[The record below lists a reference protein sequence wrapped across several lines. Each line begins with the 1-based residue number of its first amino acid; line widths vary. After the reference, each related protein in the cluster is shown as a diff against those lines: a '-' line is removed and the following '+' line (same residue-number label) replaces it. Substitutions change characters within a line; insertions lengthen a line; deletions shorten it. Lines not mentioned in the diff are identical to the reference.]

1 MEMPMRPHYIV
12 AVVAVLLSG
21 LVAKQFLLPP
31 KQAAADV
38 VVPSASQN
46 VLQMQFDTN
55 AKALPVENMNDRTF
69 IFTNE
74 E

>member
-1 MEMPMRPHYIV
+1 MRAHYIV
-12 AVVAVLLSG
+12 AVVAVLFSG

-46 VLQMQFDTN
+46 VLQLHVDTN
-55 AKALPVENMNDRTF
+55 AKALPVENISDKTF